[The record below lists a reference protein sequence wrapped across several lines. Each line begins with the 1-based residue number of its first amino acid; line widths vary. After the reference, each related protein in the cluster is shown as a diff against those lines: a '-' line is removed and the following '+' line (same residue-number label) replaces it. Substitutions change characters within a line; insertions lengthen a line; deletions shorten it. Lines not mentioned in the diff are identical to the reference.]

1 MSPCTSFS
9 SAYPVIH
16 FWNYIPQPTAGKWNC
31 SRTKRVRSNCAKLCR
46 EIYVSHLHLF
56 FISGTYR
63 TSYFAPG
70 TTPMP
75 DCIRSEVG
83 LIKNDFNMR
92 LKQVAFNS
100 ICSAYY
106 AAFIPCAFA
115 TVSSFLLFC
124 VSNFK
129 LIKKKHL
136 SSIYM
141 HFRVPCITSFFGFLV
156 TSFCASSDVV
166 HSILF
171 SATQPVTSIW
181 CIEQQITLVSIF

>member
-129 LIKKKHL
+129 LIKKNTSPL
-136 SSIYM
+136 SICISECLAL
-141 HFRVPCITSFFGFLV
+141 RVSLGFSSRRFVLHRMLYTLYCSV
-156 TSFCASSDVV
+156 LPSQLHPYDASNSK
-166 HSILF
+166 L
-171 SATQPVTSIW
+171 PW
-181 CIEQQITLVSIF
+181 